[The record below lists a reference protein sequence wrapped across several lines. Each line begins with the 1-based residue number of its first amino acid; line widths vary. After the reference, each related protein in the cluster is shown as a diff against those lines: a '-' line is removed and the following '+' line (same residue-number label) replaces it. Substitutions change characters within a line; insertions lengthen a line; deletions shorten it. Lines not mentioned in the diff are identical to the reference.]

1 MFYNFFYVFLIFLI
15 YSIIG
20 YLIEIIAVS
29 HIEKKI
35 TFNRG
40 FLIGPYLP
48 IYGTGSLIMIYFLKS
63 YKNDLLVL
71 FIMSTVFCS
80 LLEYLTSLFL
90 EKIFKLR
97 WWDYSDK
104 KFNVD
109 GRICLTNGILFG
121 LLGVLVIKIVNPIIK
136 NFLLI
141 IPKWGIITLGIILSI
156 IFITD
161 LIVTIYIM
169 TNLKINVNKYLNKDA
184 TKEIRQ
190 EIQNILH
197 KNNYLTTR
205 LLKSFPHLNTLNN
218 KGFLKFKEAL
228 LQAKEEMQKL
238 KQEYQNKHDK

>member
-1 MFYNFFYVFLIFLI
+1 MFFNFFYVFIIFLI

-20 YLIEIIAVS
+20 YFIEIIAVS
-29 HIEKKI
+29 YIEKKI

-48 IYGTGSLIMIYFLKS
+48 IYGTGALIMIYFLKS
-63 YKNDLLVL
+63 YKDDLLVL
-71 FIMSTVFCS
+71 FIMSTVLCS

-109 GRICLTNGILFG
+109 GRICLSNGILFG
-121 LLGVLVIKIVNPIIK
+121 LLGVLVVKVINPIIN
-136 NFLLI
+136 NFLLL
-141 IPKWGIITLGIILSI
+141 IPNWGIITLGMLLSI
-156 IFITD
+156 IFLTD
-161 LIVTIYIM
+161 LIITIYIM
-169 TNLKINVNKYLNKDA
+169 INLKINANKYLNKDA

-190 EIQNILH
+190 EIQNILR

-205 LLKSFPHLNTLNN
+205 LIKSFPHLNTLNN
-218 KGFLKFKEAL
+218 KGFIKFKEAL
-228 LQAKEEMQKL
+228 LQTKQEMAKL
-238 KQEYQNKHDK
+238 KQDYQSKHNK